1 MLAFE
6 FSPFRLEP
14 ATRRL
19 LRGGDPLPLTPKS
32 FDTLL
37 VLVQNRDRVLDK
49 SEVMRLVW
57 PDTVVEEANLAQHV
71 FTLRKTLGDSPD
83 GARFIATVPK
93 RGYRFVAEVREVPN
107 GNGATAAPFVAP
119 TPSSAGG
126 TAGLV
131 RRTGRWA
138 RAAGLAAAAVA
149 LAAMGYYFG
158 RKQAMDDPPPLVQR
172 LTFRRGTLR
181 SARFAPGGRSILY
194 SATWDGQPAQLF
206 LASPDSPESMSL
218 GPAEADLLAVS
229 AAGELAVLLDPP
241 RLNAMMGDRATLA
254 RLPLT
259 GGTPRPI
266 LENVL
271 YADWS
276 PDGQSLAVVREIG
289 KVRKRLEYPVGT
301 VLHETIPSD
310 CILSP
315 RVSPDGMRVAFFECN
330 KPTGPSYLS
339 VVDRAGRKRRV
350 LAAPIIGGLAWSP
363 SGDEVWYTGGTSA
376 FFPELRAVTLG
387 GRDRLVARL
396 SGRLEDVSRDGR
408 VLVSRGTPTSGIA
421 GRAPGETRERDLSWL
436 EGSVAVDLTEDG
448 RDILFGEQLE
458 GGGVRGRIYTRR
470 TDGSAAI
477 RLAEGFPGCLSPD
490 GTWALVRRSG
500 ARDLALVPTGPGE
513 GRDLPPTGF
522 DAYSAAF
529 FPDGRRLLLG
539 GQAPGRS
546 GRLYVQDLESGA
558 VRPITPEMT
567 GAGVVSPDGKW
578 VATVGHDGH
587 FLYPV
592 DDGERRPFPGPED
605 EEWPVQWSADG
616 RFVYVHKQGTF
627 PARVTRVKLGT
638 GRREVWREL
647 APADPAGVTF
657 VKPIL
662 TRDARAYVYT
672 YHRYLSD
679 LYLVSGLR

>member
-1 MLAFE
+1 MTAFE

-37 VLVQNRDRVLDK
+37 VLVQNRDRVVEK

-107 GNGATAAPFVAP
+107 GNGAAASALVAP
-119 TPSSAGG
+119 AAWG
-126 TAGLV
+126 TAGRV
-131 RRTGRWA
+131 RGTRPWA
-138 RAAGLAAAAVA
+138 LAAGLAAAAAA
-149 LAAMGYYFG
+149 LAGIGYHVG
-158 RKQAMDDPPPLVQR
+158 HNQAREDPPPLVQR

-181 SARFAPGGRSILY
+181 SARFAPGGRSIVY
-194 SATWDGQPAQLF
+194 SATWDGQPAQVF

-229 AAGELAVLLDPP
+229 AAGELALLLDAP

-259 GGTPRPI
+259 GGTPRPM

-271 YADWS
+271 AADWS
-276 PDGQSLAVVREIG
+276 PDGRSLAVVREIG
-289 KVRKRLEYPVGT
+289 KARKRLEYPVGT

-315 RVSPDGMRVAFFECN
+315 RVSPDGARVAFFECN
-330 KPTGPSYLS
+330 KPSGPSYLS
-339 VVDRAGRKRRV
+339 VVDRAGRKQRV
-350 LAAPIIGGLAWSP
+350 LAAPIVGGLAWSP
-363 SGDEVWYTGGTSA
+363 AGDEVWYTGGTSA

-408 VLVSRGTPTSGIA
+408 VLVSRGAPTSGIA
-421 GRAPGETRERDLSWL
+421 GRAPGASRERDLSWL

-448 RDILFGEQLE
+448 RDILFGEHLE
-458 GGGVRGRIYTRR
+458 GGGVHGRIYTRG
-470 TDGSAAI
+470 TDGSPAV

-490 GTWALVRRSG
+490 GT
-500 ARDLALVPTGPGE
+500 
-513 GRDLPPTGF
+513 
-522 DAYSAAF
+522 
-529 FPDGRRLLLG
+529 
-539 GQAPGRS
+539 
-546 GRLYVQDLESGA
+546 
-558 VRPITPEMT
+558 
-567 GAGVVSPDGKW
+567 
-578 VATVGHDGH
+578 
-587 FLYPV
+587 
-592 DDGERRPFPGPED
+592 
-605 EEWPVQWSADG
+605 
-616 RFVYVHKQGTF
+616 
-627 PARVTRVKLGT
+627 
-638 GRREVWREL
+638 
-647 APADPAGVTF
+647 
-657 VKPIL
+657 
-662 TRDARAYVYT
+662 
-672 YHRYLSD
+672 
-679 LYLVSGLR
+679 